1 MSMPALEQLQSRL
14 TPEQQAVVTHGE
26 GHARVSAVA
35 GAGKTSTL
43 VARVMHLLSE
53 GVSAERIMVL
63 MFNRQA
69 REDFSRKLKAV
80 ATPGQALPQVR
91 TFHSVGHRLTT
102 SLTRWNALTHRQLL
116 DADWQWERLCKQ
128 AVQEV
133 VQDNEAQRDVA
144 FDEDNLE
151 LFGQFCDQV
160 KGRLEAP
167 ELLIEQESF
176 GPECAHFPAAY
187 HALEALLAR
196 QQVMTYAD
204 LLHRPLKCLVKHR
217 SLRERVSGFLDHIIV
232 DEYQDINEAQNRL
245 LAILAGGRAQVMA
258 VGDANQCI
266 YAWRGASVDA
276 MRESFERQFGTPVD
290 YPLSYTFR
298 HGHALALLA
307 NHAIAGNADEASPLT
322 LAAPTNPDTDIAVSS
337 GVVQALEAL
346 QTWRTSYVDDD
357 IAILVRSWSQSVALQ
372 LHMLRHRLPFRLGRA
387 DRFVFRLPL
396 VKALAGYLEVVRH
409 PLLLNDPDHLTLLF
423 SQPPAFVAQERL
435 TMLCRVL
442 AQTGR
447 WPDGQDSVLNGLKPF
462 QQRTLRQ
469 RWELIQGLPRRTDD
483 TPAALLEHVTETLG
497 ADKLLRRA
505 AARREKGE
513 EDIRLLDVLI
523 EQAGTLAEDLDG
535 FIELL
540 KAPGNAADMQAH
552 PEGILITTMHGAK
565 GLEWPC
571 VMLWGLN
578 EEECPRYSRDEP
590 LTSDGLAEERRLFY
604 VGVTRAREHLM
615 LFSDGGQRRPS
626 RFIDESAWR
635 DAMAIRQRMLEG
647 NTDKRLDV
655 AQPELVKRYLSA
667 AALPI
672 AISAIKQARTAASA
686 PTKAVVN
693 TDSDSEWQ
701 VGDQLHHA
709 RFGAG
714 VVTAVTGDK
723 ARCLLDVRFDAKRGV
738 TRLMAAQAPLSRL

>member
-1 MSMPALEQLQSRL
+1 MSAPALEQLQSRL
-14 TPEQQAVVTHGE
+14 TREQQAVVAHGE

-43 VARVMHLLSE
+43 VARVMHLLAQ
-53 GVSAERIMVL
+53 GVPAERIMVL

-69 REDFSRKLKAV
+69 REDFSHKLKAV
-80 ATPGQALPQVR
+80 AAPGQALPQVR
-91 TFHSVGHRLTT
+91 TFHSIGHRLTT
-102 SLTRWNALTHRQLL
+102 SLTRWNALTPRQLL
-116 DADWQWERLCKQ
+116 DADWQRERLCKQ
-128 AVQEV
+128 AVQDV
-133 VQDNEAQRDVA
+133 VQENDAQRDMA

-160 KGRLEAP
+160 KSRLEAP

-217 SLRERVSGFLDHIIV
+217 QLRERVSGFLDHIIV

-276 MRESFERQFGTPVD
+276 MRESFERQFGAPVD
-290 YPLSYTFR
+290 YPLSFTFR

-307 NHAIAGNADEASPLT
+307 NHAIAGNADGVSPLT
-322 LAAPTNPDTDIAVSS
+322 LAASTNPDTDITAGS
-337 GVVQALEAL
+337 GVVQALEVL
-346 QTWRTSYVDDD
+346 QGWRKSYVDDD

-423 SQPPAFVAQERL
+423 SQPPAFVAQDRL
-435 TMLCRVL
+435 VALCRVL

-447 WPDGQDSVLNGLKPF
+447 WPDGQDSVLGGLKPF
-462 QQRTLRQ
+462 QQRTLRK
-469 RWELIQGLPRRTDD
+469 RWELIQGLPRRTGDS
-483 TPAALLEHVTETLG
+483 PASLLEHVTETLG

-523 EQAGTLAEDLDG
+523 EQAGALAEDLDG
-535 FIELL
+535 FITLL
-540 KAPGNAADMQAH
+540 KAPGNAAEMQAH

-590 LTSDGLAEERRLFY
+590 LTPEGLAEERRLFY
-604 VGVTRAREHLM
+604 VGVTRARAHLA
-615 LFSDGGQRRPS
+615 LFNDGGQRRPS

-635 DAMAIRQRMLEG
+635 DTMAVRR
-647 NTDKRLDV
+647 RLQDGKPSTPLKV
-655 AQPELVKRYLSA
+655 AQPELIKRYLDA
-667 AALPI
+667 AALPVASDEI
-672 AISAIKQARTAASA
+672 EQARTASPMPAN
-686 PTKAVVN
+686 AV
-693 TDSDSEWQ
+693 TDTDSEWQ

-723 ARCLLDVRFDAKRGV
+723 ARCLLDVRFDAKRGI